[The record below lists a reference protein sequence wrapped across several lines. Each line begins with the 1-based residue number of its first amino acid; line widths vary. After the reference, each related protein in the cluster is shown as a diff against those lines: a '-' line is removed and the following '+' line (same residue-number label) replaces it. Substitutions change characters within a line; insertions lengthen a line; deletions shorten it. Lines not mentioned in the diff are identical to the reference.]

1 MIIIVSIIVFIFGW
15 FVGLITGYSALKW
28 SLRQD
33 GYYLAYDSTKEIGQ
47 GRYYIL
53 QAVDLDVWSDDDE

>member
-15 FVGLITGYSALKW
+15 LIGLITGYSTLKW

-47 GRYYIL
+47 GRYWIL
-53 QAVDLDVWSDDDE
+53 QEVDLDFGSEDE